1 MADVMP
7 FPPAQELPRQRDSDE
22 IAMAIVMVASGAAR
36 RVRLVNLAEPLEA
49 AAEGAAAA
57 SAAGVAF
64 RVERDRD
71 HVEVV
76 VGPLR

>member
-1 MADVMP
+1 MAEVLP
-7 FPPAQELPRQRDSDE
+7 FPPAQEVPRQRDIAE
-22 IAMAIVMVASGAAR
+22 IVAAVVLVAAGVAR
-36 RVRLVNLAEPLEA
+36 RVRLVNLAEPLVA
-49 AAEGAAAA
+49 AGEGAAQA

-64 RVERDRD
+64 RIERQGD

>member
-1 MADVMP
+1 MAEVVP
-7 FPPAQELPRQRDSDE
+7 FPPAQEMPRQRDSDE
-22 IAMAIVMVASGAAR
+22 IVAAIVMVAAGAAR
-36 RVRLVNLAEPLEA
+36 RVRLVNLSEPLLA
-49 AAEGAAAA
+49 AAEGAAQA

-64 RVERDRD
+64 RVERDGD

>member
-1 MADVMP
+1 MAELVP
-7 FPPAQELPRQRDSDE
+7 FPPAQDMPRQRDSDE
-22 IAMAIVMVASGAAR
+22 IVAAIVMVSAGVAR
-36 RVRLVNLAEPLEA
+36 RVRLVNLAEPFAA
-49 AAEGAAAA
+49 AAEGAAQA

-64 RVERDRD
+64 RVERDGE

>member
-1 MADVMP
+1 MAEVLQ
-7 FPPAQELPRQRDSDE
+7 FPPAQEMPRQRDIVE
-22 IAMAIVMVASGAAR
+22 IVAAIMLVASGAAR
-36 RVRLVNLAEPLEA
+36 RVRLVNLAEPLGVA
-49 AAEGAAAA
+49 GEGAAQA

-64 RVERDRD
+64 RIERQDD